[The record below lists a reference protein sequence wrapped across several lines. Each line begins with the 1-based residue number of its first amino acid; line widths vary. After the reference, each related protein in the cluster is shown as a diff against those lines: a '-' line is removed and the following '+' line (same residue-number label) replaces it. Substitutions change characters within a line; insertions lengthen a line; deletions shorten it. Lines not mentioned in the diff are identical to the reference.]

1 MFYVLRTLNS
11 NEFCGCWYLF
21 LNLFT
26 ITSNLEFNL
35 PIDLS
40 WNFKSPRIKGG
51 LKCVLKKRRKKGLP
65 TCEWKIRSYLLSKNL
80 QCLKESNFGRTL
92 YISKLSTHSK
102 SKIEGLFRMQWFK
115 RFICHKVSEMLLEV
129 ILQKNEKGIL
139 KKWCRRNSGP
149 KTVMP

>member
-35 PIDLS
+35 SIDLS

-51 LKCVLKKRRKKGLP
+51 LKRVLKKEGKRV
-65 TCEWKIRSYLLSKNL
+65 YLYVNEKSDLICCQKNL
-80 QCLKESNFGRTL
+80 QCLKVSNFGRTL

-115 RFICHKVSEMLLEV
+115 GFICHKVSEMLLEV

>member
-1 MFYVLRTLNS
+1 MNS
-11 NEFCGCWYLF
+11 VAAGIWF
-21 LNLFT
+21 LNLLT

-35 PIDLS
+35 LIDLS

-51 LKCVLKKRRKKGLP
+51 LKCVFKKRRKKDLP
-65 TCEWKIRSYLLSKNL
+65 TCEWKIRSYWLSKNL
-80 QCLKESNFGRTL
+80 QCLKERNFGRTL

-115 RFICHKVSEMLLEV
+115 RFISHKVSEMFLEV